1 MTGILSRA
9 ELEVLRQIN
18 TPTISNAIETFDL
31 RPRNQGYMSPEVRCL
46 FPDLGVMVGYAV
58 TARMMAEQP
67 AVEGQE
73 ASRFDYWDYILTI
86 PAPRIAVIQDLDQPP
101 AIGSFWGEV
110 NANIHRALGCVG
122 TITNGGVRDL
132 DEVHALGFH
141 LFAAETIVS
150 HAYVHL
156 VDFGGPVKVG
166 GLVVNPGDLIHA
178 DKHGV
183 IVIPH
188 EIAREVAAAAARVDA
203 AERKII
209 DYCQSSDFSVE
220 RLKALWREMR
230 PSK

>member
-141 LFAAETIVS
+141 LFAAETVVS

-220 RLKALWREMR
+220 GLKVLWREMR
-230 PSK
+230 SSK